1 MYIKLS
7 IGLALVCGHWGYRNL
22 YRLFQKTRSSVIQYK
37 LLETLQGQSGKGE
50 VMELSPAHGRALYHW
65 ELCAI
70 RLLNCRNVHANWL
83 WTCSQSLKLH
93 IPRSSACPS
102 ALWVQ
107 GFTSQTLC
115 WRRPT
120 GVIDLSSS
128 KKQAGWRSSYSWV
141 PLFLSP
147 KSHIH
152 IRVKRQQPAYSL
164 LFQLKT
170 HMLFSLASLY
180 SNLSVRQS
188 SAAGL
193 RAGACYFFSAGD
205 KTDDLKGKSSKY
217 FITKL

>member
-1 MYIKLS
+1 
-7 IGLALVCGHWGYRNL
+7 
-22 YRLFQKTRSSVIQYK
+22 
-37 LLETLQGQSGKGE
+37 
-50 VMELSPAHGRALYHW
+50 MELSPAHGRALYHW

-70 RLLNCRNVHANWL
+70 RLLIVEMCTQTASEHALSL
-83 WTCSQSLKLH
+83 W
-93 IPRSSACPS
+93 SSTYPGLVLALRPFGSKALPHRLS
-102 ALWVQ
+102 AGGDLQ
-107 GFTSQTLC
+107 GLL
-115 WRRPT
+115 
-120 GVIDLSSS
+120 IYSSS

-180 SNLSVRQS
+180 SKLSVRQS

-193 RAGACYFFSAGD
+193 CAGACYLFSAGD
-205 KTDDLKGKSSKY
+205 KTEDLKGKSSKY